1 MAVVNVRELARRTSQ
16 VIGAVQTTKRP
27 TLVTRA
33 GRPVAAVIPVDPDL
47 LEDWVLA
54 NAPEFVE
61 AMAQGDRELRE
72 GRTVS
77 FDAYLATRRRR
88 RAGGRAKRR

>member
-1 MAVVNVRELARRTSQ
+1 MAVVNVRELARHTSQ
-16 VIGAVQTTKRP
+16 VIASVQTTKRP

-47 LEDWVLA
+47 LENWILA
-54 NAPEFVE
+54 NAPDFVE
-61 AMAQGDRELRE
+61 AMAEGDRELRE

-77 FDAYLATRRRR
+77 FDDYLASRRRR
-88 RAGGRAKRR
+88 RRRSPRLR

>member
-61 AMAQGDRELRE
+61 AIIEGDRELRE

-77 FDAYLATRRRR
+77 FDSYLASRRR